1 MTALPA
7 SANIWLVSSTAFN
20 IMRGRDAYR
29 EEAKK
34 MSVGIRHDDL
44 RRRNRAMV
52 LSAVRRAG
60 QPSRTEIAATTGLSH
75 STISAISSDL
85 IAEGI
90 LAEHKANEA
99 VSLKRGRPQVGL
111 GLNPEAAAV
120 MTVVLSLNFLSVA
133 VIDYA
138 GQVVAEEQ
146 LRLDTLTMPRDELIG
161 ECTAIVRRRL
171 ADPDLD
177 IHSVARIAMGIQG
190 ITDSHARAML
200 WSPITPLTDIAFADI
215 LEAEFGIPATMENDC
230 NMMAV
235 ALQWRDPVR
244 YRDDFIAILLS
255 HGIGMGLVLKG
266 EMFTGTHS
274 SGGEFGHMIHRPGGA
289 LCRCGR
295 RGCVEA
301 YAGNYAIWRNARQMG
316 ENTEPVADVSDA
328 DMRALAVTAREKD
341 GPERE
346 AYRKAG
352 EALGFGLGSLFAL
365 IDPAPVAMVGVSA
378 AAFDLIE
385 PALREAIAQT
395 AGGQHSKSISF
406 DTEPN
411 ELPLIREGCAM
422 RALSFVDQEIF
433 APGGQARAAA
443 IGKDVA

>member
-1 MTALPA
+1 
-7 SANIWLVSSTAFN
+7 
-20 IMRGRDAYR
+20 
-29 EEAKK
+29 

-52 LSAVRRAG
+52 ISAVRRAG

-85 IAEGI
+85 IQEGI
-90 LAEHKANEA
+90 LTESKPNEA

-111 GLNPEAAAV
+111 ALNPEATAV

-138 GQVVAEEQ
+138 GQVIAEEQ
-146 LRLDTLTMPRDELIG
+146 RRLDTAIMPRDELIG
-161 ECTAIVRRRL
+161 ECVAIVRRRFE
-171 ADPDLD
+171 DPDLD
-177 IHSVARIAMGIQG
+177 VRGVARIAMGIQG
-190 ITDSHARAML
+190 ITDTHARAML
-200 WSPITPLTDIAFADI
+200 WSPITPQTDIAFADI
-215 LEAEFGIPATMENDC
+215 LEAEFGVPATMENDC

-235 ALQWRDPVR
+235 ALQWRDPER

-266 EMFTGTHS
+266 ELFTGTHS

-301 YAGNYAIWRNARQMG
+301 YAGNYAIWRNAKQMG
-316 ENTEPVADVSDA
+316 EDAEPVDVSDA
-328 DMRALAVTAREKD
+328 DMRSLAARARAGD
-341 GPERE
+341 GPERQ

-352 EALGFGLGSLFAL
+352 EALGYGLGSLFAL

-422 RALSFVDQEIF
+422 RALTFVDQEIF
-433 APGGQARAAA
+433 APGVQVKGGAT
-443 IGKDVA
+443 GKNVA

>member
-1 MTALPA
+1 
-7 SANIWLVSSTAFN
+7 
-20 IMRGRDAYR
+20 
-29 EEAKK
+29 

-52 LSAVRRAG
+52 IAAVRQAG
-60 QPSRTEIAATTGLSH
+60 QPSRTEIAATTSLSH

-85 IAEGI
+85 IVEGI
-90 LAEHKANEA
+90 LTESKPSEA
-99 VSLKRGRPQVGL
+99 GSLKRGRPQVGL
-111 GLNPEAAAV
+111 SLNPEAAAV

-138 GQVVAEEQ
+138 GQVVSEEQ
-146 LRLDTLTMPRDELIG
+146 RRLDTLTMSRESLIG

-177 IHSVARIAMGIQG
+177 VRSIARIALAIQG
-190 ITDSHARAML
+190 ITDTRARAML
-200 WSPITPLTDIAFADI
+200 WSPITPHTDIAFADI
-215 LEAEFGIPATMENDC
+215 FEDAFGIPAIMENDC

-235 ALQWRDPVR
+235 ALRWRDPDR

-266 EMFTGTHS
+266 ELFTGTHS
-274 SGGEFGHMIHRPGGA
+274 SGGEFGHMIHRPNGA

-316 ENTEPVADVSDA
+316 EDAEPVADVSDA
-328 DMRALAVTAREKD
+328 DMRALAAAAREGD

-352 EALGFGLGSLFAL
+352 EALGYGLGSLFAL

-422 RALSFVDQEIF
+422 RALIFVDQEIF
-433 APGGQARAAA
+433 APGVQARGSA
-443 IGKDVA
+443 GKSVA

>member
-1 MTALPA
+1 
-7 SANIWLVSSTAFN
+7 
-20 IMRGRDAYR
+20 
-29 EEAKK
+29 

-44 RRRNRAMV
+44 RRRNRGMV
-52 LSAVRRAG
+52 ISAVRRAG
-60 QPSRTEIAATTGLSH
+60 HPSRTEIAATTGLSH

-85 IAEGI
+85 IHEGI
-90 LAEHKANEA
+90 LAESRASET

-111 GLNPEAAAV
+111 SLNPEAAKVLA
-120 MTVVLSLNFLSVA
+120 VVLSLNFLSVA

-146 LRLDTLTMPRDELIG
+146 RRLDTLTMSRDALIG
-161 ECTAIVRRRL
+161 ECVAIVRRRL
-171 ADPDLD
+171 KDPDLD
-177 IHSVARIAMGIQG
+177 VQSVARIALAIQG

-200 WSPITPLTDIAFADI
+200 WSPITPQTNIAFADI
-215 LEAEFGIPATMENDC
+215 LEDEFGIPATMENDC

-235 ALQWRDPVR
+235 ALRWRDPDR

-266 EMFTGTHS
+266 ELFTGTHS

-301 YAGNYAIWRNARQMG
+301 YAGNYAIWRNARQLS
-316 ENTEPVADVSDA
+316 ENTVPVADVSDA
-328 DMRALAVTAREKD
+328 DMRALAARARETD

-365 IDPAPVAMVGVSA
+365 IDPAPVAMVGASA

-395 AGGQHSKSISF
+395 AGGQHSGSISF

-433 APGGQARAAA
+433 APGVQARGGSA
-443 IGKDVA
+443 GKNVA